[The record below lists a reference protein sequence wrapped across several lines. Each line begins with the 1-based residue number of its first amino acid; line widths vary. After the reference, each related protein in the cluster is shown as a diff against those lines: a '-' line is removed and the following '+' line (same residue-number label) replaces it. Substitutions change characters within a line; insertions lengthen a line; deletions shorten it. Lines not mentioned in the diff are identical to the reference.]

1 MLCMP
6 GNGKL
11 LAPKCCK
18 HYIIRNTEN
27 TWGKHFFAATESS
40 YDPKLVVHISDLW
53 SVCLTHTSVLI
64 IDSRWLV
71 RGLRWYLVDPLAWNP
86 NGSETKSAREKEHL
100 AVAFWV
106 QVAHTVVYGVWLHLW
121 LVTTVSDKSLKVVSA
136 EMYFLY
142 FHFLLVVDLWHLW
155 TTHDYAMSH

>member
-1 MLCMP
+1 MHARQWKAVSSKMLQT
-6 GNGKL
+6 L
-11 LAPKCCK
+11 
-18 HYIIRNTEN
+18 YYTEN
-27 TWGKHFFAATESS
+27 RKHMRQTFFCSHRIQLRS
-40 YDPKLVVHISDLW
+40 QIGSPHIRFMKRVSH
-53 SVCLTHTSVLI
+53 THTSVLI
-64 IDSRWLV
+64 IDSRGLV

-86 NGSETKSAREKEHL
+86 SGAETKSAREKEHL

-121 LVTTVSDKSLKVVSA
+121 LVTTVSDKSLKGVSA